1 MLKTGRP
8 LVDYSDEYAA
18 DFSTATNHRS
28 IFPLV
33 DREGR
38 MVGIAGLYYR
48 NTAVDGATDWHGI
61 IKPVTEYI
69 GARYAEDIPLEM
81 LARMVS
87 TSLTNFR
94 RQFTRTF
101 GISPGRHI
109 TTIRLN
115 AARRLLES
123 TDKLVSEIA
132 VETGFRDQS
141 HLTKTFKRFR
151 GITPREYRRR
161 HRQA

>member
-18 DFSTATNHRS
+18 DFSTATNRRS

-61 IKPVTEYI
+61 
-69 GARYAEDIPLEM
+69 
-81 LARMVS
+81 
-87 TSLTNFR
+87 
-94 RQFTRTF
+94 
-101 GISPGRHI
+101 
-109 TTIRLN
+109 
-115 AARRLLES
+115 
-123 TDKLVSEIA
+123 
-132 VETGFRDQS
+132 
-141 HLTKTFKRFR
+141 
-151 GITPREYRRR
+151 
-161 HRQA
+161 